1 MKIPEKLQKGDKIGL
16 ISTARKVSRSE
27 IAYAVNI
34 FKSWDLNIVYG
45 DNLFNSKNQ
54 FSGTDEQRA
63 NDLQY
68 FINDKNIKAI
78 FCARGGYGT
87 ARIVDSVDFKM
98 LQSNPK
104 WIIGYSDVTVLHSHL
119 NNLGIATL
127 HSSMPINF
135 KNNTLSSIKS
145 IYDCLFETP
154 NSIKI
159 KSHKLNKKGKCSG
172 QIVGGNLSILYSLLG
187 SASDLDTNGK
197 ILLLEDLD
205 EYLYH
210 IDRMLLN
217 LKRNKKYNNL
227 KALIVGGMTDLHDND
242 VPFGKSYEQIILEY
256 FDELSIPICFNFPS
270 GHLNDNRAI
279 KLGCSAD
286 LEITEKEVTFIQK

>member
-27 IAYAVNI
+27 IAHAVNI

-135 KNNTLSSIKS
+135 KNNTLSSIES

-159 KSHKLNKKGKCSG
+159 RSHKLNKKGKCSG

-197 ILLLEDLD
+197 ILLIEDLD

-227 KALIVGGMTDLHDND
+227 KALIVGGMTDLHDNEI
-242 VPFGKSYEQIILEY
+242 PFGKSYKQIILEY

>member
-1 MKIPEKLQKGDKIGL
+1 MKIPQKLQKGDKIGL
-16 ISTARKVSRSE
+16 ISTARKVLRSE
-27 IAYAVNI
+27 IDHAINI

-45 DNLFNSKNQ
+45 DNLFGSNNQ
-54 FSGTDEQRA
+54 FSGSDEQRA
-63 NDLQY
+63 SDLQCL
-68 FINDKNIKAI
+68 INDKSIKAI

-87 ARIVDSVDFKM
+87 ARIIDRIDFKM

-104 WIIGYSDVTVLHSHL
+104 WIIGYSDITVLHSHL

-135 KNNTLSSIKS
+135 KNNTSSSIKS
-145 IYDCLFETP
+145 IHNCLFETP
-154 NSIKI
+154 NSIKL

-197 ILLLEDLD
+197 ILLIEDLD

-227 KALIVGGMTDLHDND
+227 KALIVGGMTDLHDNEI
-242 VPFGKSYEQIILEY
+242 PFGKSYEQIILEY

-286 LEITEKEVTFIQK
+286 LEITEKEVVFTQK